1 MAATAATLSNH
12 ASTVD
17 RVPFR
22 MRIVVR
28 DHVMVPPIANLD
40 PLESRIILHGV
51 LDRVPVIRLFG
62 VTPGSQRACL
72 EIHEVFPYFYAR
84 RHGFTIDEGS
94 AAAFAGRYLHIVR
107 SLTPRSHSR
116 AATRLPAAR
125 NQSEM
130 CRLCSITRVYADY
143 HFHLSTSNPT
153 GSTQVSIPRPRRVQ
167 NLSES
172 EFTYSMLKCNN

>member
-1 MAATAATLSNH
+1 MSTAATLAISH
-12 ASTVD
+12 HSAVD

-40 PLESRIILHGV
+40 PLESRIILHGA

-94 AAAFAGRYLHIVR
+94 AAAFAGRYL
-107 SLTPRSHSR
+107 
-116 AATRLPAAR
+116 LPAYCSVPHAAVTFYTAAR
-125 NQSEM
+125 KCP
-130 CRLCSITRVYADY
+130 CRLCSNMVRVYADF
-143 HFHLSTSNPT
+143 HSHLSTSNPT
-153 GSTQVSIPRPRRVQ
+153 GSTQV
-167 NLSES
+167 
-172 EFTYSMLKCNN
+172 